1 MRKVLS
7 LILIASFFIG
17 FLASCGGSEGSD
29 NSNSD
34 KSSTYT
40 ANIENGKAVYDKA
53 CVACHMAGVAG
64 AAALTDKARWE
75 ASAAKGLDTLRA
87 HALHGFHG
95 EHGVML
101 EKGSCADCSETDIY
115 DAVGY
120 VLKEAGVE
128 AK

>member
-1 MRKVLS
+1 MKKVLS
-7 LILIASFFIG
+7 LILISTFFIG
-17 FLASCGGSEGSD
+17 FLASCGGGSSENND
-29 NSNSD
+29 QSNAAA
-34 KSSTYT
+34 YT
-40 ANIENGKAVYDKA
+40 PNLENGKAVYDRA
-53 CVACHMAGVAG
+53 CVACHMQGVAG

-87 HALHGFHG
+87 HVLNGYQG

-101 EKGSCADCSETDIY
+101 EKGSCTDCSETDVY
-115 DAVGY
+115 DAVAY

>member
-1 MRKVLS
+1 MKKVLS
-7 LILIASFFIG
+7 FILISTFFIG
-17 FLASCGGSEGSD
+17 FLASCGGSNSSD
-29 NSNSD
+29 NSD
-34 KSSTYT
+34 KTSSNYT
-40 ANIENGKAVYDKA
+40 PNLENGKAVYDRA
-53 CVACHMAGVAG
+53 CVACHMQGVAG

-101 EKGSCADCSETDIY
+101 EKGSCADCSETDVY
-115 DAVGY
+115 DAVAY
-120 VLKEAGVE
+120 ILKEAGVE